1 MSANDF
7 AIQVNH
13 LVKVFPSKKHRGI
26 KAVDDI
32 SFQVKRGEIFGLL
45 GPNGAGKT
53 TIVKIL
59 TTILQPT
66 SGSARVYGY
75 DVKTDPLSVRKQIAV
90 VLQETAVET
99 LFSVRDNLLIFGY
112 LHGLSGEVIA
122 KRIEQ
127 VLDQFGLKEKSKEKA
142 QDLSLGMRRRLQV
155 AKVFMVDSPVLFLD
169 EATTGMDPIIKRQ
182 TLDSIR
188 RLAREGRT
196 IVLTTQLLAEA
207 EALCDNLIILNQGKT
222 IASGN
227 LETLRTL
234 ATRRFHVSVTFADAS
249 PEAFE
254 AIRRLNP
261 LSISIS
267 DRTVDMVFSGEETT
281 ILGHLQS
288 ISEKWR
294 LDHFEVRGADL
305 EEIFVEL
312 LGNENVRNPKS

>member
-7 AIQVNH
+7 AIQVDH

-32 SFQVKRGEIFGLL
+32 SFEVKRGEIFGLL

-59 TTILQPT
+59 TTILRPT
-66 SGSARVYGY
+66 SGSAHVYGY

-112 LHGLSGEVIA
+112 LHGLSGEAIV

-188 RLAREGRT
+188 RLANEGRT

-227 LETLRTL
+227 LEKLRTL
-234 ATRRFHVSVTFADAS
+234 ATRRFHVSVTFANAS
-249 PEAFE
+249 PEAFQ

-261 LSISIS
+261 LSISIT

-312 LGNENVRNPKS
+312 LGKDAKELQQ

>member
-188 RLAREGRT
+188 KLAREGRT

-312 LGNENVRNPKS
+312 LGKDATEAQQ

>member
-7 AIQVNH
+7 AIQVDH
-13 LVKVFPSKKHRGI
+13 LVKVFPSRKHAGV

-32 SFQVKRGEIFGLL
+32 SFQVKKGEIFGLL

-59 TTILQPT
+59 TTILRPT
-66 SGSARVYGY
+66 SGSAAVYGY
-75 DVKTDPLSVRKQIAV
+75 DVRTDPLSVRKQIAV

-112 LHGLSGEVIA
+112 LHGLSGEAIL

-188 RLAREGRT
+188 RLANEGRT

-227 LETLRTL
+227 LEKLRTL
-234 ATRRFHVSVTFADAS
+234 ATRRFHVSVTFADTS

-312 LGNENVRNPKS
+312 LGNEKARNPKS

>member
-1 MSANDF
+1 MSTNES

-13 LVKVFPSKKHRGI
+13 LVKVFPSKKHPGV
-26 KAVDDI
+26 KAVDDV
-32 SFQVKRGEIFGLL
+32 SFQVKKGEIFGLL

-59 TTILQPT
+59 TTILWPT
-66 SGSARVYGY
+66 SGSASVYGY
-75 DVKTDPLSVRKQIAV
+75 DVRTDPLSVRKQIAV

-112 LHGLSGEVIA
+112 LHGLAGKAIS

-188 RLAREGRT
+188 RLANEGRT

-207 EALCDNLIILNQGKT
+207 EALCDNLIILNQGKA

-227 LETLRTL
+227 LEKLRTL

-254 AIRRLNP
+254 AIRGLNP

-312 LGNENVRNPKS
+312 LGKEKTRNPKS